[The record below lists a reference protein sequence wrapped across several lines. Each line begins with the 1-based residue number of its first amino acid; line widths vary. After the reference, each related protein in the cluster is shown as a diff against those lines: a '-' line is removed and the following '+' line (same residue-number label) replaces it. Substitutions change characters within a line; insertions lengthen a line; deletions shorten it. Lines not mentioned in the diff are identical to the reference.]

1 MRWPTTS
8 PADRQSHRCPT
19 ADGSEWPNHRPT
31 DRQSTAVEW
40 AHHLNPL
47 NLMGRRSKYCPE
59 VVDRITG
66 AIAETGRDCD
76 GYRAGPIGHET
87 FHRWL
92 SEFREFREA
101 VQAARDHYRAT
112 SLPQQ
117 RQWARI
123 GLSRTLQAVAEGQEL
138 VATTT
143 EETINPRTGEIV
155 TLTTVKRQPAIIPIG
170 QAFSYVMGR
179 EVDLL
184 IWVRQGV
191 ELGVLPLAFVEEI
204 TADVDGVTARI
215 RERVSAQMVAAA
227 PTTPQTI
234 DPGVAIAHAL
244 GLIDLPHPS
253 R

>member
-1 MRWPTTS
+1 
-8 PADRQSHRCPT
+8 
-19 ADGSEWPNHRPT
+19 
-31 DRQSTAVEW
+31 
-40 AHHLNPL
+40 
-47 NLMGRRSKYCPE
+47 MGRKSKYCPE

-92 SEFREFREA
+92 SEFQEFQEA
-101 VQAARDHYRAT
+101 VQAAHRFHRET

-138 VATTT
+138 VTTTT

-155 TLTTVKRQPAIIPIG
+155 TLTTVKRTPAIMPIG
-170 QAFSYVMGR
+170 QAFSYVMPR
-179 EVDLL
+179 QLDLITWL
-184 IWVRQGV
+184 HQGV
-191 ELGVLPLAFVEEI
+191 DLGVLPLSLAESMIEEI
-204 TADVDGVTARI
+204 DGVTGRLKAA
-215 RERVSAQMVAAA
+215 VSGELFPSES
-227 PTTPQTI
+227 PTQSRQA

-244 GLIDLPHPS
+244 GLLDLPQTGRDVDGIAVRS
-253 R
+253 